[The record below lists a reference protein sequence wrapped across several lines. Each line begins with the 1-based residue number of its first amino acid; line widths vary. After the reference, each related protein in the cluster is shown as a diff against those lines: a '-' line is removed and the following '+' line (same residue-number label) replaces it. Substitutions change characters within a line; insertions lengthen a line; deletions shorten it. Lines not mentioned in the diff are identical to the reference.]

1 MTRNEPGD
9 EPDTIET
16 AGSPPVDRETLLKI
30 ATDCL
35 TFLHRRM
42 SVQRFR
48 TSPHDTTKLSYARA
62 LFAGVQAI
70 NGVLRDAEI
79 ADIEKRVADL
89 EQQKGLESPNRAR

>member
-9 EPDTIET
+9 EPDATVTTEP
-16 AGSPPVDRETLLKI
+16 APVDRETLLKI

-79 ADIEKRVADL
+79 ADIERRVIAL
-89 EQQKGLESPNRAR
+89 EQQKERESPNRM